1 MVISAVRPA
10 APLGSPALMAITHA
24 GSSTEAVIAVASE
37 GEGEVFAMNPIGAG
51 WRKNGSLAASL
62 DTIIAFYVKA
72 P

>member
-1 MVISAVRPA
+1 
-10 APLGSPALMAITHA
+10 MAITHA